1 MDAENIINSDDI
13 DLNNHREEISSA
25 LDSIASW
32 ADLVSSLTRGIIDS
46 DNDRE
51 REVLARSIESTI
63 SILGATADDL
73 NQRILSRE
81 CLSKRASSIG
91 SQTSRRTTA
100 KSQAEKKEPGQ
111 QQKPRRRRC
120 LGVLRASLDA
130 DCRRVRVLTHLPEC
144 RYG

>member
-73 NQRILSRE
+73 NQRILTGMPFKE
-81 CLSKRASSIG
+81 SI
-91 SQTSRRTTA
+91 QHWLADNTPHNHKNTN
-100 KSQAEKKEPGQ
+100 KKE
-111 QQKPRRRRC
+111 
-120 LGVLRASLDA
+120 S
-130 DCRRVRVLTHLPEC
+130 TW
-144 RYG
+144 